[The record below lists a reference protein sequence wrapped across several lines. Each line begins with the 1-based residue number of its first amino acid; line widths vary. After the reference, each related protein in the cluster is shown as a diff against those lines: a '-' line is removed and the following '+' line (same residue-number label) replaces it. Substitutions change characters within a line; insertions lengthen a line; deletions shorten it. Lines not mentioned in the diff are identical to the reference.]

1 MFKINKSYVCD
12 ENNKPFAVQI
22 PLTEFEQLE
31 EILENYGLVKLMAEV
46 EGEENLSKE
55 EAFNYLQFLKNNN
68 VEN

>member
-55 EAFNYLQFLKNNN
+55 EALNYLQFLKNNN

>member
-31 EILENYGLVKLMAEV
+31 EILENYGLIKLMAEV

-55 EAFNYLQFLKNNN
+55 EALNYLQFLKNNN